1 MKLNVLRK
9 YLDDVLVKSWIKH
22 FVNFMNVSVLFVSK
36 KDEDLRLC
44 VNYWDLNCITIKN
57 WHSLSLISEIL
68 DWLSETKIFIK
79 LDLKDAYHCI
89 QIQQSNE

>member
-44 VNYWDLNCITIKN
+44 VNYQSLNCIIIKN
-57 WHSLSLISEIL
+57 WHSLSLINKIL
-68 DWLSETKIFIK
+68 D
-79 LDLKDAYHCI
+79 
-89 QIQQSNE
+89 